1 MKRGVDMK
9 FFKCFMVLVLVVV
22 LLAAVG
28 CGGKTENGD
37 PSDNQNGAADE
48 NGSGDADDPGN
59 ENGNNSGGDSGIGE
73 SYFAA
78 MGGWKH
84 CDFKPGQFMK
94 YSVTSAR
101 GLEGWVSIQVDS
113 GEGGNLDL
121 TIEGNWVLGGD
132 ISETATLVRGMVP
145 FDFVYTLSTDASN
158 LLSSLFILDNIPF
171 HQVKWE
177 EGYRWEEEAKIL
189 EVGEEETYAG
199 VAGRAVTYEAPHA
212 FTGETQNYKYVVK
225 LDCPLPLF
233 VETPAANDTWYY
245 ELTEVSGF

>member
-1 MKRGVDMK
+1 MIRGVDMK
-9 FFKCFMVLVLVVV
+9 VLRYFLIVALVVL

-48 NGSGDADDPGN
+48 NGAGDADDPGN
-59 ENGNNSGGDSGIGE
+59 GNGEGHDTGIGE
-73 SYFAA
+73 RYFAA

-101 GLEGWVSIQVDS
+101 GLEGWVSIKVDS

-132 ISETATLVRGMVP
+132 ISETAILVRGMVP
-145 FDFVYTLSTDASN
+145 FDFVYTLSSDASN
-158 LLSSLFILDNIPF
+158 LLSSLFILNNIPF

-177 EGYRWEEEAKIL
+177 EGHRWEEEAKIL
-189 EVGEEETYAG
+189 EVGGEETYAG
-199 VAGRAVTYEAPHA
+199 VTGRVVTYEAPQA
-212 FTGETQNYKYVVK
+212 FTGETQNYKHVVK
-225 LDCPLPLF
+225 LDFPLPLF